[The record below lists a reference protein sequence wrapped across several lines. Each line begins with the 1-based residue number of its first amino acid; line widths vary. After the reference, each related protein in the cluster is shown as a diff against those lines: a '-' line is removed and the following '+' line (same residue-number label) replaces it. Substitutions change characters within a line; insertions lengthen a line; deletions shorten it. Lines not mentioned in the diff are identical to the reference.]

1 MGNGKQNPAT
11 PGDDFLAKLDS
22 NQKSNFK
29 EAFEELIKQ
38 AEQALQQENQTK
50 ALNIWKQQLGDK
62 FPVI

>member
-1 MGNGKQNPAT
+1 MASKNPAT

-38 AEQALQQENQTK
+38 SEQALQQENQTK